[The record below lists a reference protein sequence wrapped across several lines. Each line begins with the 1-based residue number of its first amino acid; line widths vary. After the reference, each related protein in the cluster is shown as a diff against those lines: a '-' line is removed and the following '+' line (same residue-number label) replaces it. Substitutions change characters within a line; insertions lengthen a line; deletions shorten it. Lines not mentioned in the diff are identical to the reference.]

1 MAGRVLADAAAL
13 RVVSIVGD
21 TRLSGSTML
30 VSPDVATSQRTVMK
44 RLKGDPAA
52 TISELA
58 RESNAAMIVCA
69 LGEKALRLIRRA
81 HVPVFA
87 AAETL
92 DGAPSRIIIAT
103 DFSESSLRAARA
115 AVAVASRSATVYL
128 VHVTPST
135 RRGRRRASA
144 AVEALTAMAA
154 SLGAP
159 RGMIVEPVLLEG
171 DPARRV
177 VIFAAGV
184 RGDLIA
190 TGSHGRGFVARL
202 LVGSVA
208 TQIVRASPCSV
219 LTMPRAA

>member
-1 MAGRVLADAAAL
+1 
-13 RVVSIVGD
+13 
-21 TRLSGSTML
+21 
-30 VSPDVATSQRTVMK
+30 
-44 RLKGDPAA
+44 
-52 TISELA
+52 
-58 RESNAAMIVCA
+58 
-69 LGEKALRLIRRA
+69 
-81 HVPVFA
+81 
-87 AAETL
+87 
-92 DGAPSRIIIAT
+92 
-103 DFSESSLRAARA
+103 
-115 AVAVASRSATVYL
+115 
-128 VHVTPST
+128 
-135 RRGRRRASA
+135 
-144 AVEALTAMAA
+144 MAA

-177 VIFAAGV
+177 VVFAAGV